1 MLFLGEK
8 KMIKNV
14 TIYQENTTQY
24 RVVCRVDN
32 DVKYDIVIIS
42 LEKALKFSKKF
53 LEKELTK

>member
-1 MLFLGEK
+1 
-8 KMIKNV
+8 MIKNV